1 MTTTWK
7 RREFER
13 KTGLADAEQIFR
25 RHYETNEW
33 GSTESVSGP
42 GSTAAYT
49 ENIRKA
55 LPMLRRELGIETL
68 LDAPCGDFNW
78 FKLIQWDA
86 PISYKGGDI
95 VRPLV
100 ERNQSLYGAPTTE
113 FFHLD
118 IVYDALPAA
127 DLWLCRDCLFH
138 FSNDDILWV
147 IANFFRSDIRYLLTT
162 THSDWH
168 ENTDISTG
176 AFRML
181 NLQLPPFSFGEP
193 LRLIDDWVEGFPV
206 RHLAL
211 WDRDTLA
218 GRLASNTAF
227 RRALK
232 SAHG

>member
-1 MTTTWK
+1 MTDVEK
-7 RREFER
+7 
-13 KTGLADAEQIFR
+13 IFKG
-25 RHYETNEW
+25 HYETNAW
-33 GSTESVSGP
+33 GSKESASGP
-42 GSTAAYT
+42 GSTAEYT
-49 ENIRKA
+49 ENIREA
-55 LPMLRRELGIETL
+55 LPKLRRELAIETL

-78 FKLIQWDA
+78 FRLIQWGE

-100 ERNQSLYGAPTTE
+100 ERNQTLYGAPTTE

-118 IVYDALPAA
+118 IVAGALPVV

-138 FSNDDILWV
+138 FSNHDIFLV
-147 IANFFRSDIRYLLTT
+147 MANFFRSDIRYLLTT
-162 THSDWH
+162 THSNWH

-193 LRLIDDWVEGFPV
+193 LKVIDDWIEGFPV

-211 WDRDTLA
+211 WDRGTLA
-218 GRLASNTAF
+218 DRLASNTGF
-227 RRALK
+227 SSALQT
-232 SAHG
+232 AHGQSSPDVY